1 MDSLDHL
8 VAGDSDAYD
17 VDAAEAV
24 RPAPL
29 EVPLHLG
36 LARIAPGAMTQFFV

>member
-29 EVPLHLG
+29 EVGFTWGWP
-36 LARIAPGAMTQFFV
+36 A